1 VFDRV
6 REAFRVLMRG
16 VPPVAPVAPSSRAA
30 APASSRLSLER
41 PRGLPDK
48 APTGRVSR
56 DLVYYDG
63 ATLHPSD
70 GLTPQSIRR
79 AFRLAEQGYPQLQVD
94 LNNDLI
100 EGDAHLRNL
109 FKKLDE
115 AIAGKPYVTQP
126 GEAGDEAARVARAFD
141 FALRRLPMQLAAG
154 HLLTHDRHGYAAV
167 EIEWGILECEGRPWV
182 APVELVIVPTRR
194 FRIGSAGMVPAVRL
208 DELRIFNDLARPQGD
223 ELEPG
228 KWIVIRCG
236 TDPLARAGLM
246 RTAAPLAMGK
256 RFGFRDWLILS
267 EKYGIPMPIAKYAET
282 ASDEAKDV
290 ARLIIEN
297 LGSDGGAV
305 VPHEIELKIEKGID
319 VKEALQAALIAFA
332 NREMSKL
339 VNGSTLA
346 NDNADSGG
354 ASYALGEVHD
364 GVRFEAVQAKASTL
378 HEAIDTQLAAPFCRF
393 NSAICSPPRTRW
405 QVARD
410 YNPEALSKLAV
421 RLKNELGMPVS
432 MAQLYEECGVRPPVD
447 DKDSAPGMPMGAL
460 PTGAGDPP

>member
-1 VFDRV
+1 
-6 REAFRVLMRG
+6 
-16 VPPVAPVAPSSRAA
+16 
-30 APASSRLSLER
+30 
-41 PRGLPDK
+41 
-48 APTGRVSR
+48 
-56 DLVYYDG
+56 
-63 ATLHPSD
+63 
-70 GLTPQSIRR
+70 
-79 AFRLAEQGYPQLQVD
+79 
-94 LNNDLI
+94 
-100 EGDAHLRNL
+100 
-109 FKKLDE
+109 
-115 AIAGKPYVTQP
+115 
-126 GEAGDEAARVARAFD
+126 VARAFD

-167 EIEWGILECEGRPWV
+167 EIEWGILEFEGRPWV
-182 APVELVIVPTRR
+182 APVELVILRRGGFASDRSAWCRR
-194 FRIGSAGMVPAVRL
+194 FGSTSSGSSTTSRGHRATSSTWQVDRAPV
-208 DELRIFNDLARPQGD
+208 
-223 ELEPG
+223 
-228 KWIVIRCG
+228 C
-236 TDPLARAGLM
+236 DPLARAGLM

-378 HEAIDTQLAAPFCRF
+378 HEAIDTQLAAPFSRF
-393 NSAICSPPRTRW
+393 RTYRRSFQARSRRASGVSPDIARLWLHGPRW
-405 QVARD
+405 QT
-410 YNPEALSKLAV
+410 LAIV
-421 RLKNELGMPVS
+421 
-432 MAQLYEECGVRPPVD
+432 PP
-447 DKDSAPGMPMGAL
+447 SRS
-460 PTGAGDPP
+460 